1 VLSFDECVDLDRA
14 DVLATKRDLFDLP
27 DDLVY
32 LDGNSLGPPLRSTR
46 HRIDELLGQWRDD
59 LISGWFDRGWAEMPV
74 RVGKQI
80 APLIGADPGSVV
92 VSDSTSV
99 NLFKAAMVGCDFREG
114 DILTDS
120 GNFPTDLYV
129 LAEVARRR
137 QRRLVVVAPEE
148 VSGSMDG
155 IGLMALTQVDYRTG
169 RLHDL
174 PALTASA
181 HNAGALSLWDLSHT
195 AGVMEIEVTAN
206 EVDLAVG
213 CGYKY
218 LNGGPGAPA
227 YIYVAPNLVEQAVN
241 PITGWFGHADPFL
254 FSTDYVPAPGI
265 RRMQVGTPGIASMVG
280 LAEALTAFDHIS
292 LAALRQKSI
301 DLTAHFIELVDQELG
316 GQFEV
321 VTPRSAAARGSQVS
335 LRHPRA
341 GELMTLLQSRR
352 VVGDF
357 RPPDLMRF
365 GLVPLFN
372 RFTEAWRA
380 VAAISECLRSTA

>member
-1 VLSFDECVDLDRA
+1 
-14 DVLATKRDLFDLP
+14 
-27 DDLVY
+27 
-32 LDGNSLGPPLRSTR
+32 
-46 HRIDELLGQWRDD
+46 
-59 LISGWFDRGWAEMPV
+59 
-74 RVGKQI
+74 
-80 APLIGADPGSVV
+80 
-92 VSDSTSV
+92 
-99 NLFKAAMVGCDFREG
+99 
-114 DILTDS
+114 
-120 GNFPTDLYV
+120 V

-148 VSGSMDG
+148 VSSSMDG

-169 RLHDL
+169 RMHDL
-174 PALTASA
+174 PVLTAAA
-181 HNAGALSLWDLSHT
+181 HRAGALSLWDLSHT
-195 AGVMEIEVTAN
+195 AGVMEVGVTAN
-206 EVDLAVG
+206 KVDLAVG

-227 YIYVAPNLVEQAVN
+227 YIYVAPDLVERAIN
-241 PITGWFGHADPFL
+241 PITGWFGHVDPFL
-254 FSTDYVPAPGI
+254 FSMDYVPAPGV

-280 LAEALTAFDHIS
+280 LAEALTAFEDVS

-301 DLTAHFIELVDQELG
+301 DLTSVFIELVDQCLR

-321 VTPRSAAARGSQVS
+321 MTPRVAAARGSHVS

-357 RPPDLMRF
+357 RPPDTMRF

-372 RFTEAWRA
+372 RFADAWRA
-380 VAAISECLRSTA
+380 VEAISECVRSPA